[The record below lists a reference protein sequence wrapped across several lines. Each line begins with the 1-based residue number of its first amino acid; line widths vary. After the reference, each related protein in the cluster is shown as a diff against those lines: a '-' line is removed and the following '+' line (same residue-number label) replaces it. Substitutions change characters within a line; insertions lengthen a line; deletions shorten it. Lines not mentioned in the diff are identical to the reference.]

1 MSPAHPLTAHGRP
14 HTPPPRAQYPA
25 VSFVKID
32 VDELKSVAQA
42 MKIEAMPTFQYFR
55 DGKKA

>member
-1 MSPAHPLTAHGRP
+1 MAVLT
-14 HTPPPRAQYPA
+14 TPPRAQYPA

-32 VDELKSVAQA
+32 IDELKSVAQA

>member
-1 MSPAHPLTAHGRP
+1 
-14 HTPPPRAQYPA
+14 